1 VADSIWRELLRSPPR
16 SLAEAS
22 VRQRLSVP
30 VPADDAAFAAR
41 KGTLKLA
48 LRTTRRALLL
58 QASGQLHG
66 LQSRLDPAWRRLLWI
81 HEGMPQIGDALM
93 DLAPRSLLVERGI
106 HVDLYA
112 GRHIAELFEH
122 DTWFARSCW
131 RAEDVHAADYDAA
144 IVLSHDR
151 KALRLKR
158 ARLPAL
164 PWVSL
169 QGFYGGP
176 DFHRARFAT
185 TRLADLLGVTL
196 TPEEH
201 ARHSAQKL
209 PLSAPAIAQAAATWT
224 TAWHDAGRT
233 VALALGGVWPQRTYH
248 RWDELLARLHA
259 RGLRRFVLLGSANGR
274 ALADR
279 LRDSVPDGVELLDR
293 VGSTSLPEAQ
303 ALIARCDAAVCADG
317 GLMHLAFATGVPVV
331 ALFNAAIA
339 PQWRVPVAT
348 QGTALAS
355 PGNEV
360 DEIAPASVAEAVAAA
375 VTASS
380 GAHDAAVAASAH
392 ELAATRR

>member
-1 VADSIWRELLRSPPR
+1 MADSIWRELLRSPPR
-16 SLAEAS
+16 TLAEAS
-22 VRQRLSVP
+22 VRQRLSVL
-30 VPADDAAFAAR
+30 VPADDTAFAAR

-48 LRTTRRALLL
+48 LRTARRALLL
-58 QASGQLHG
+58 QASGQLRTLH
-66 LQSRLDPAWRRLLWI
+66 SRLAPEWRRLLWI

-122 DTWFARSCW
+122 DTWFGRSLW

-158 ARLPAL
+158 TRLAVL

-185 TRLADLLGVTL
+185 TRLADLLGLAL
-196 TPEEH
+196 TNGEH

-209 PLSAPAIAQAAATWT
+209 PLSATAVARAAALWR
-224 TAWHDAGRT
+224 TAPGPSI
-233 VALALGGVWPQRTYH
+233 ALALGGVWPQRTYH
-248 RWDELLARLHA
+248 RWHEVLALLSE
-259 RGLRRFVLLGSANGR
+259 RGWHGRVVLLGSANGR
-274 ALADR
+274 ELADR
-279 LRDSVPDGVELLDR
+279 LAGDVPHGLELLDLIGR
-293 VGSTSLPEAQ
+293 TTLPEAQ
-303 ALIARCDAAVCADG
+303 ALIARCSAAACADG

-331 ALFNAAIA
+331 ALFNAAID
-339 PQWRVPVAT
+339 PQWRVPAAMKGV
-348 QGTALAS
+348 ALAS
-355 PGNEV
+355 AGEEV
-360 DEIAPASVAEAVAAA
+360 DGIAPSAVADAIENA
-375 VTASS
+375 LASDDGS
-380 GAHDAAVAASAH
+380 HTLPH
-392 ELAATRR
+392 ELTATRR